1 MHERPPQNHDK
12 EIPSR
17 TGEKIGDR
25 EPPARKRGTES
36 EERHAPLPEE
46 ESSERDDREPPSV

>member
-17 TGEKIGDR
+17 TGEKIGDH
-25 EPPARKRGTES
+25 EPPARKRGTEG
-36 EERHAPLPEE
+36 ERHAPLPEE

>member
-1 MHERPPQNHDK
+1 MHEPPPQNHDK

-17 TGEKIGDR
+17 TGEKIGDH
-25 EPPARKRGTES
+25 EPPARKRGTEG
-36 EERHAPLPEE
+36 ERHAPLPEE